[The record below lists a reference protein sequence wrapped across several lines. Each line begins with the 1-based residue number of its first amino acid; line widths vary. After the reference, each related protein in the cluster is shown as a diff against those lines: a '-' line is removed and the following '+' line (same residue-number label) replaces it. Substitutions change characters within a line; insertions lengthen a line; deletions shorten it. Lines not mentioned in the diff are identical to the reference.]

1 MRKVAAV
8 LLSLAAAASL
18 SLVTS
23 GTASATPIDGVLIN
37 DPNAITLCATP
48 KGGSTANGTIVTTW
62 DCNGSSIQRWS
73 YINGYLKNLTSGKC
87 LTPSGGNSGTNGTE
101 LTLWT
106 CNNDSSQR
114 FVEDNDGSMYT
125 QYGGKCITNKG
136 GSMTRGVYLTLWTCA
151 SPIDQSQYWTQV

>member
-23 GTASATPIDGVLIN
+23 GTANASADGILVDTAEAHN
-37 DPNAITLCATP
+37 LCATP

-62 DCNGSSIQRWS
+62 SCTGSSLQRWS
-73 YINGYLKNLTSGKC
+73 YSNGYLKNLTSGKC
-87 LTPSGGNSGTNGTE
+87 LTPSGGQSGTDGTV

-106 CNNDSSQR
+106 CTNDSSQA
-114 FVEDNDGSMYT
+114 FVADNNGSMYT
-125 QYGGKCITNKG
+125 MYGGKCITNKG
-136 GSMTRGVYLTLWTCA
+136 DSMSDGVYLTLWHCA
-151 SPIDQSQYWTQV
+151 SPIHHSQWWEVL